1 MSFHRLRC
9 FRTYF
14 CRSLH
19 GEQPQQT
26 IKNCQKPSEISTTK
40 LHSTNLPFCKTPA
53 TATNARTKAPI
64 YKVRGRRCSRR
75 MAHSD
80 IYIYIYIIIEQHT
93 AAAAAVAA
101 AAPRPA
107 KSAARWAGRKATR
120 VLDGET
126 EGRPTSKIEGVYGNR
141 GTFHKEPHGN
151 IQTRGG
157 DIWLLGRSKC
167 WK

>member
-1 MSFHRLRC
+1 MGFGQLVDDFLRC

-40 LHSTNLPFCKTPA
+40 LHSNNLPFCKTPA
-53 TATNARTKAPI
+53 TATNARTETPI

-80 IYIYIYIIIEQHT
+80 
-93 AAAAAVAA
+93 
-101 AAPRPA
+101 PPPPA
-107 KSAARWAGRKATR
+107 SGQGWNGVLESLRSSCKYQKSSDSKASPGQPSAADPSPK
-120 VLDGET
+120 
-126 EGRPTSKIEGVYGNR
+126 NR
-141 GTFHKEPHGN
+141 RLAPNASRNRIFL
-151 IQTRGG
+151 IFV
-157 DIWLLGRSKC
+157 
-167 WK
+167 

>member
-1 MSFHRLRC
+1 MGFGQIVDDFLRC

-26 IKNCQKPSEISTTK
+26 IKNCQKPSEISITK
-40 LHSTNLPFCKTPA
+40 LHSTHLPFCKTPA

-80 IYIYIYIIIEQHT
+80 PPPPASGQAGNGVLGPLRVFLQISEIFRLQSLT
-93 AAAAAVAA
+93 G
-101 AAPRPA
+101 PTLRRRPLPQ
-107 KSAARWAGRKATR
+107 KSCKGP
-120 VLDGET
+120 LDRL
-126 EGRPTSKIEGVYGNR
+126 RPPFS
-141 GTFHKEPHGN
+141 
-151 IQTRGG
+151 
-157 DIWLLGRSKC
+157 
-167 WK
+167 

>member
-1 MSFHRLRC
+1 MGFGRIVDDFLRC

-80 IYIYIYIIIEQHT
+80 PPPPASGQGWNGVLGPLSAVLRKSQKSSDSKASPGT
-93 AAAAAVAA
+93 A
-101 AAPRPA
+101 
-107 KSAARWAGRKATR
+107 SAADLSANFAFG
-120 VLDGET
+120 
-126 EGRPTSKIEGVYGNR
+126 
-141 GTFHKEPHGN
+141 
-151 IQTRGG
+151 IQ
-157 DIWLLGRSKC
+157 SC
-167 WK
+167 SFY